1 MFCASVFIFLIA
13 VVLLV
18 VAVKYGSSM
27 CSTGTRCGGSP
38 DAIAIGST
46 VIDTSDGEPT
56 EPQNTDVNA
65 TDASIIPDPPALDE
79 SRDYPVSA
87 AEEAKPS
94 NFGFTYEIR
103 KNNRD
108 DSYTENPDE
117 NALAFGSVK
126 SYTDLKGITTFA
138 GNHYRTGFSYGTA
151 TVTMQTMEQ
160 VWSYAI
166 GSANGFAGASWT
178 GQPLIVTWEQ
188 PTLHNLGVKQEFRL
202 HFPAAF
208 FPPYVICKG

>member
-46 VIDTSDGEPT
+46 VIDTSEGEPT

-65 TDASIIPDPPALDE
+65 ADASIIPDPPALDE

-87 AEEAKPS
+87 AEEA
-94 NFGFTYEIR
+94 EAVCAAA
-103 KNNRD
+103 
-108 DSYTENPDE
+108 E
-117 NALAFGSVK
+117 AA
-126 SYTDLKGITTFA
+126 
-138 GNHYRTGFSYGTA
+138 TA
-151 TVTMQTMEQ
+151 
-160 VWSYAI
+160 SRP
-166 GSANGFAGASWT
+166 GA
-178 GQPLIVTWEQ
+178 
-188 PTLHNLGVKQEFRL
+188 
-202 HFPAAF
+202 AAEAAEA
-208 FPPYVICKG
+208 V